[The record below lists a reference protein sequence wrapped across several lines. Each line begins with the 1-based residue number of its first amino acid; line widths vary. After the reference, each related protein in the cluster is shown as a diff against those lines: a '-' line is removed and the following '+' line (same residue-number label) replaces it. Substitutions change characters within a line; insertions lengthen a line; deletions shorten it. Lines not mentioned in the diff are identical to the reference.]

1 MRAKATKAEE
11 PSGREGWRTSSSGV
25 MPKGERLGGSL
36 AHLGKQPDSL
46 KEPSPRRGQAEKT
59 TNQPP

>member
-1 MRAKATKAEE
+1 M
-11 PSGREGWRTSSSGV
+11 GRRDAGLQVLGV

-36 AHLGKQPDSL
+36 AHLGKQFDSL